1 VSQSNTALVQSL
13 YAAFGRGDIATI
25 LGALTPDV
33 DWDVN
38 GRPQDYPTI
47 GRRKGPAGVQEFFRL
62 VGELQQTD
70 TFEPREFYV
79 SGDKVFV
86 MGHYAWTI
94 KKTGRKVAAD
104 WIHVFTIKDGK
115 VTAFREFTD
124 TARFAEAYRG

>member
-1 VSQSNTALVQSL
+1 M
-13 YAAFGRGDIATI
+13 
-25 LGALTPDV
+25 LTPDP
-33 DWDVN
+33 DWHVI
-38 GRPQDYPTI
+38 GRPEYYSTI

-70 TFEPREFYV
+70 AFEPREFYV

-115 VTAFREFTD
+115 VTTFREFTD
-124 TARFAEAYRG
+124 TTQFAAAFRG

>member
-1 VSQSNTALVQSL
+1 VQSL

-25 LGALTPDV
+25 LAALTPDA
-33 DWDVN
+33 DWHVI
-38 GRPQDYPTI
+38 GRPEDYPTI

-62 VGELQQTD
+62 VAELQQTD
-70 TFEPREFYV
+70 AFEPREFYV
-79 SGDKVFV
+79 SGDKMFV

-115 VTAFREFTD
+115 VTTFREFTD
-124 TARFAEAYRG
+124 TAQFAAAFRG